1 MRNLP
6 LAAVALLASIATQ
19 AQSPAPA
26 VGCDSPESHQM
37 DFWLGEWHAEYVMK
51 GVKGASR
58 NRITKTLDGCAI
70 LEEFTGAP
78 GLPLDGRSYS
88 VYDRNAGVWKQTW
101 VDNQGGYL
109 DFVGGLEEGN
119 RVFAR
124 QFQRQGKTTMQRM
137 LFRDVKPDAFKWLW
151 QNSSDGGTTW
161 NTAWEIDYRRVK

>member
-1 MRNLP
+1 MRILSFAW
-6 LAAVALLASIATQ
+6 LALMAIAALAQ
-19 AQSPAPA
+19 APS
-26 VGCDSPESHQM
+26 VGCNSPESHQM
-37 DFWLGEWHAEYVMK
+37 DFWLGEWDAQYVMN
-51 GVKGASR
+51 GVKGVSH

-78 GLPLDGRSYS
+78 GMPLEGRSYS
-88 VYDRNAGVWKQTW
+88 VYDRNAGAWKQTW

-151 QNSSDGGTTW
+151 QNSTDGGTTW

>member
-1 MRNLP
+1 MRILSFAG
-6 LAAVALLASIATQ
+6 LAFIAIAAFAQ
-19 AQSPAPA
+19 APS
-26 VGCDSPESHQM
+26 VGCNSPESHQM
-37 DFWLGEWHAEYVMK
+37 DFWLGEWDAQYVMN
-51 GVKGASR
+51 GVKGVSH

-78 GLPLDGRSYS
+78 GIPLEGRSYS
-88 VYDRNAGVWKQTW
+88 VYDRNAGAWKQTW

-151 QNSSDGGTTW
+151 QNSTDGGTTW

>member
-51 GVKGASR
+51 GVKGASH

-109 DFVGGLEEGN
+109 DFTGGVVDGN
-119 RVFAR
+119 RIFAR
-124 QFQRQGKTTMQRM
+124 ETGQPLERIEEDTHRNF
-137 LFRDVKPDAFKWLW
+137 WL
-151 QNSSDGGTTW
+151 SAETAVRYGLVGRIISHASELDG
-161 NTAWEIDYRRVK
+161 